1 VTSPDHVIER
11 LDDYLD
17 GELRPGDMSLVRAHL
32 ASCPTCA
39 EEYRR
44 AAGTLS
50 AVRERLRQ
58 VAIPPDLRTRL
69 GAALRELSSAS
80 PH

>member
-1 VTSPDHVIER
+1 MTSCDYVSAR

-17 GELRPGDMSLVRAHL
+17 SELSPGDMRLVRAHL
-32 ASCPTCA
+32 ASCPACA
-39 EEYRR
+39 DDYRR
-44 AAGTLS
+44 AAGTLA

-58 VAIPPDLRTRL
+58 VAIPPDLHTRL
-69 GAALRELSSAS
+69 RAALRELFSAG

>member
-1 VTSPDHVIER
+1 VTSSGHVIEL
-11 LDDYLD
+11 LDDYID
-17 GELRPGDMSLVRAHL
+17 GELPSGDMRLVRAHL
-32 ASCPTCA
+32 ASCPACA

-44 AAGTLS
+44 AAGTLT

-58 VAIPPDLRTRL
+58 VAIPPDLRARL